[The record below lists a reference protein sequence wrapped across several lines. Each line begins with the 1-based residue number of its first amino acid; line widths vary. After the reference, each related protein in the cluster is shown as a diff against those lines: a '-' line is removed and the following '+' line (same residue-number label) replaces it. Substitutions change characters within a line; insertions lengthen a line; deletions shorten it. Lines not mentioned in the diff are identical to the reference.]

1 MKNFFGTS
9 RGEFFATITLLLL
22 ILASFVFFF
31 TYDKK
36 RVRETDFTEFQLKV
50 EEFYA
55 QQLAYAD
62 SMAAARAARDSAF
75 ARRYAQSRNHFFHQY
90 PKYHSKHQYSKYQY
104 DDTTKLRPLDKKKS
118 YSILK
123 VDLNDCDTSD
133 IMRVPQF
140 GSKRAQKIV
149 EYRKKLGGFHSLNQ
163 LHEIYILQNV
173 DLKYC
178 EKYFYVNQQ
187 EIKKIHVNSASYK
200 EMVSHPYFDAY
211 LVKTI
216 LQYRSQNGKI
226 KDLQEFRQVTH
237 AYAELMQKL
246 SPYLAFD

>member
-1 MKNFFGTS
+1 M
-9 RGEFFATITLLLL
+9 
-22 ILASFVFFF
+22 
-31 TYDKK
+31 
-36 RVRETDFTEFQLKV
+36 
-50 EEFYA
+50 
-55 QQLAYAD
+55 
-62 SMAAARAARDSAF
+62 
-75 ARRYAQSRNHFFHQY
+75 
-90 PKYHSKHQYSKYQY
+90 
-104 DDTTKLRPLDKKKS
+104 
-118 YSILK
+118 
-123 VDLNDCDTSD
+123 
-133 IMRVPQF
+133 
-140 GSKRAQKIV
+140 
-149 EYRKKLGGFHSLNQ
+149 
-163 LHEIYILQNV
+163 HEIYILQNV

>member
-36 RVRETDFTEFQLKV
+36 RVLETDFTEFRHKV
-50 EEFYA
+50 DEFYA
-55 QQLAYAD
+55 QQQAYAD

-75 ARRYAQSRNHFFHQY
+75 ARRYAQSRNHFSHHY
-90 PKYHSKHQYSKYQY
+90 PKYKNQYQYSNYQY
-104 DDTTKLRPLDKKKS
+104 DTTKLRPLEKKKS

-187 EIKKIHVNSASYK
+187 EIKKIYVNSASYK

>member
-31 TYDKK
+31 TYDNK

-55 QQLAYAD
+55 QQQAYAD

-90 PKYHSKHQYSKYQY
+90 PKYQSKHQYSKYQY
-104 DDTTKLRPLDKKKS
+104 DDTTKLKPLEKKKS